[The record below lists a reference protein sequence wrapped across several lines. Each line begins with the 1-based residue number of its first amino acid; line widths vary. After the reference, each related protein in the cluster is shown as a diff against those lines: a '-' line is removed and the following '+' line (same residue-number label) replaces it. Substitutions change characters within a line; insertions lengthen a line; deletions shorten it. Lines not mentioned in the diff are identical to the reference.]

1 MGHAR
6 KGWLVAGAGFTG
18 ATAARLLAEAT
29 GEPVLVIDR
38 RDHIG
43 GNAFDARN
51 AEGVT
56 VHRYGPHIFHTNSD
70 AVFAFLSR
78 FTAWRPYEH
87 RVQAEIDGR
96 LVPLPFGFQAI
107 EALFPAARAARL
119 IALLIERYGAEA
131 RVPILKL
138 RQSEDGEL
146 KELAAFIYDKVF
158 AGYTLK
164 QWGMPAEALSPS
176 VTARVPVI
184 VSRDERY
191 FTDRHQA
198 MPAEGYAALFARM
211 LDHPLIEVALSTPLE
226 SLPPELR
233 ARRTVYTGPLDA
245 YFGHDEGHLP
255 YRSMAFAEETRP
267 AFGVQPCGTVNF
279 PDDRPQTRTTEQ
291 GWLTGEAQGMSV
303 LVTEYPQAHVPGVN
317 EPFYPVPGDAGEAL
331 ARRYRARAEAL
342 SGRVWFAGRLAD
354 YQYYNMDQAAARA
367 MALVAK
373 EILPLAG

>member
-18 ATAARLLAEAT
+18 APAARLLAEAT

-119 IALLIERYGAEA
+119 IALLTERYGAEA

-184 VSRDERY
+184 VL
-191 FTDRHQA
+191 RHE
-198 MPAEGYAALFARM
+198 MGP
-211 LDHPLIEVALSTPLE
+211 DHPECPDRVSVIADRLLSRGLLDFMDSFDAPQATEAQILRAHE
-226 SLPPELR
+226 GRHYAELR
-233 ARRTVYTGPLDA
+233 ARAGRGLCRAVRA
-245 YFGHDEGHLP
+245 
-255 YRSMAFAEETRP
+255 
-267 AFGVQPCGTVNF
+267 
-279 PDDRPQTRTTEQ
+279 
-291 GWLTGEAQGMSV
+291 
-303 LVTEYPQAHVPGVN
+303 
-317 EPFYPVPGDAGEAL
+317 DAGPSAHRGGAVDAAGEPAAGAAGAAHGL
-331 ARRYRARAEAL
+331 YRAARRLFRA
-342 SGRVWFAGRLAD
+342 
-354 YQYYNMDQAAARA
+354 
-367 MALVAK
+367 
-373 EILPLAG
+373 